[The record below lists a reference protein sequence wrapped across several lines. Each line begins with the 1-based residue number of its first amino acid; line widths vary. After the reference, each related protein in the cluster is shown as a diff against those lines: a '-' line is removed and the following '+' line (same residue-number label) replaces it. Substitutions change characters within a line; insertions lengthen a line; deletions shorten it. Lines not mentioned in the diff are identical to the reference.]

1 MPAAV
6 PAPTA
11 IVMGEVPAPG
21 AGIVL
26 GLKETVVPEG
36 IPEADRAIA
45 LLKPLLT
52 AVVMIDVP

>member
-1 MPAAV
+1 MAELP
-6 PAPTA
+6 P
-11 IVMGEVPAPG
+11 PG